1 MAPKKGSGI
10 GSAPARPI
18 NSFFTPVNRTNA
30 TSTSAVTSAPAAPLN
45 MIAAPA
51 AQARAKKR
59 VKFTSKLTPTEAPD
73 EAILTGFSGQQFGVA
88 CDNRT
93 RNLIMFVTAIDAGLR
108 LQPGAKENYTPSKGR
123 VKHVLELSPQSNR
136 LGVLRDFRL
145 VSEMPYPTPAK
156 RVLEADK
163 KGTPT
168 KIMANQVL
176 HLPLR
181 DISDLT
187 SPTIIPFTLDPLG
200 EKPMLTGAAL
210 RATGVSK
217 AHAGFPIPADCLL
230 EGDMGIQ
237 GTVIGVS
244 SFLVETQK

>member
-51 AQARAKKR
+51 AQARAQKR

-73 EAILTGFSGQQFGVA
+73 EAISTGVSGQQFGVA
-88 CDNRT
+88 RDNRT
-93 RNLIMFVTAIDAGLR
+93 RNLNMFITAIDAGLR
-108 LQPGAKENYTPSKGR
+108 LKPDVKENYTPSKGR
-123 VKHVLELSPQSNR
+123 VKHVLELSPHPNR
-136 LGVLRDFRL
+136 LV
-145 VSEMPYPTPAK
+145 
-156 RVLEADK
+156 DK

-168 KIMANQVL
+168 KTTVNQVW
-176 HLPLR
+176 HLPVR
-181 DISDLT
+181 DFSDPT
-187 SPTIIPFTLDPLG
+187 SPTIIPFTLDPRG
-200 EKPMLTGAAL
+200 EKPILTGAAL

-217 AHAGFPIPADCLL
+217 AHGGYPIPADCLL
-230 EGDMGIQ
+230 EGDMGI
-237 GTVIGVS
+237 
-244 SFLVETQK
+244 

>member
-59 VKFTSKLTPTEAPD
+59 VKVTSKLTPTEAPD
-73 EAILTGFSGQQFGVA
+73 EAILTGYIGQQFGVA
-88 CDNRT
+88 RDNRT
-93 RNLIMFVTAIDAGLR
+93 RNLNKFVAAIDAGLR
-108 LQPGAKENYTPSKGR
+108 LEPGVKENYTPSKGR
-123 VKHVLELSPQSNR
+123 VKHVLELSPHPNR
-136 LGVLRDFRL
+136 LAALRDFRL
-145 VSEMPYPTPAK
+145 VSEMPYLTPAT
-156 RVLEADK
+156 RVLEVDK

-168 KIMANQVL
+168 KTTVNQVW
-176 HLPLR
+176 HLPAR
-181 DISDLT
+181 DFSDPT
-187 SPTIIPFTLDPLG
+187 SPTIIPFTLDPRG
-200 EKPMLTGAAL
+200 GKPILTGAAL

-217 AHAGFPIPADCLL
+217 AHGGYPIPADCLL
-230 EGDMGIQ
+230 EGDMG
-237 GTVIGVS
+237 T
-244 SFLVETQK
+244 

>member
-88 CDNRT
+88 RDNRT
-93 RNLIMFVTAIDAGLR
+93 RNLNMFVTAIDAGLR
-108 LQPGAKENYTPSKGR
+108 LKPDVKENYTPSKGR
-123 VKHVLELSPQSNR
+123 VKHVLELSPHPNR

-145 VSEMPYPTPAK
+145 VSEMPYLTPAT
-156 RVLEADK
+156 RVLEVDK
-163 KGTPT
+163 KDTPT
-168 KIMANQVL
+168 KTTVNQVW
-176 HLPLR
+176 HLPVR
-181 DISDLT
+181 DFSDPT
-187 SPTIIPFTLDPLG
+187 SPTIIPFTLDPRG
-200 EKPMLTGAAL
+200 EKPILTGAAS

-217 AHAGFPIPADCLL
+217 AHGGYPIPADCLL
-230 EGDMGIQ
+230 EGDMGI
-237 GTVIGVS
+237 
-244 SFLVETQK
+244 